1 MKVLPLLLVFSLTLS
16 SQTNAQKS
24 NDAEK
29 KQIMGELDKKYDKYS
44 DLAQTIWGYAELA
57 FLESKSSILLQSQL
71 KEAGFQVEA
80 GVADMPTAFVATYGS
95 GKPVIGILA
104 EFDALPGV
112 SQEAVPEK
120 KSINGQ
126 VAGHACGHHLFGVA
140 SMAAAIEV
148 KDWLKRTGKSGTI
161 KLYGTPAEEAGSGKI
176 YMVRAGLFEGVDAVL
191 HWHPGD
197 RNAVTA
203 APSLANVTAKFR
215 FYGVA
220 SHAAASPEKGR
231 SALDGIEAMDY
242 MVNMMREH
250 IPSDSR
256 IHYVI
261 TKGGEAPNVVP
272 AFAESNYFIRHREV
286 SIVKDLWKRVQD
298 AATGAALGTGTKVEW
313 ELTGGVYSL
322 LVNNTINEVLQSN
335 LNLVGGV
342 KYTEEEKAFA
352 QKLQTTF
359 QSTTEMPKID
369 NAAKVL
375 QPAEVAEMLKKQ
387 SGSGSTDVSD
397 VSWVVPTSGIST
409 ATWVPGT
416 AAHSWQAVAAGGM
429 TIGKKGMLVAAKT
442 LTLSAIDLMT
452 QQVVIEK
459 AKVELTTARG
469 KDFKYES
476 LVGTR
481 KPPLDYY
488 KQ

>member
-1 MKVLPLLLVFSLTLS
+1 MKISSLLLGFVLLISIQIS
-16 SQTNAQKS
+16 AQKAT
-24 NDAEK
+24 DTEK
-29 KQIMGELDKKYDKYS
+29 KLIISELDKKYDKYS
-44 DLAQTIWGYAELA
+44 KVAQTIWDYAELA
-57 FLESKSSILLQSQL
+57 FLESKSSLLLQSQL

-80 GVADMPTAFVATYGS
+80 GVADMPTAFVATFGS
-95 GKPVIGILA
+95 GKPIIGILA
-104 EFDALPGV
+104 EFDALPGIA
-112 SQEAVPEK
+112 QEAVPEK
-120 KSINGQ
+120 KTIQGQ
-126 VAGHACGHHLFGVA
+126 AAGHACGHHLFGVA

-148 KDWLKRTGKSGTI
+148 KEWLKRTGKSGTI

-176 YMVRAGLFEGVDAVL
+176 YMVRAGLFNDVDAVL

-203 APSLANVTAKFR
+203 SSSLANVTAKFR
-215 FYGVA
+215 FYGIA
-220 SHAAASPEKGR
+220 AHAAASPEKGR

-272 AFAESNYFIRHREV
+272 AFAESNYFIRHKDV
-286 SIVKDLWKRVQD
+286 LIVKDLWKRVQD

-342 KYTEEEKAFA
+342 KYTDEEKVFA
-352 QKLQTTF
+352 QKI
-359 QSTTEMPKID
+359 QSTFMNTDFPKIESSE
-369 NAAKVL
+369 KIL
-375 QPAEVAEMLKKQ
+375 QPADVAELLKKQ

-397 VSWVVPTSGIST
+397 VSWVVPTSGVST

-416 AAHSWQAVAAGGM
+416 PAHSWQAVAAGG
-429 TIGKKGMLVAAKT
+429 TNIGKKGMLVAAKT

-452 QQVVIEK
+452 QQPLIEK
-459 AKVELTTARG
+459 AKQELNTVRG

>member
-1 MKVLPLLLVFSLTLS
+1 MKKSSLLLVLVLFIT
-16 SQTNAQKS
+16 SQISAQKAT
-24 NDAEK
+24 DAEK
-29 KQIMGELDKKYDKYS
+29 KQIISELDKKYDKYS
-44 DLAQTIWGYAELA
+44 KVAQTIWDYAELA
-57 FLESKSSILLQSQL
+57 FLESKSSLLLQSQL
-71 KEAGFQVEA
+71 KDAGFQVEA
-80 GVADMPTAFVATYGS
+80 GVADMPTAFVATFGS

-112 SQEAVPEK
+112 AQEAVPEK
-120 KSINGQ
+120 KTIQGQ
-126 VAGHACGHHLFGVA
+126 AAGHACGHHLFGVA

-148 KDWLKRTGKSGTI
+148 KEWLKRTGKSGTI

-176 YMVRAGLFEGVDAVL
+176 YMVRAGLFNDVDAVL

-197 RNAVTA
+197 KNAVTA
-203 APSLANVTAKFR
+203 SPSLANVTAKFR
-215 FYGVA
+215 FYGIA
-220 SHAAASPEKGR
+220 AHAAAAPDKGR
-231 SALDGIEAMDY
+231 SALDGVEAMDY

-272 AFAESNYFIRHREV
+272 AFAESNYFIRHKDV

-322 LVNNTINEVLQSN
+322 LVNNTINEVLQNN

-342 KYTEEEKAFA
+342 KYTDEEKVFA
-352 QKLQTTF
+352 QKI
-359 QSTTEMPKID
+359 QSTFMNADFPKIETTE
-369 NAAKVL
+369 KIM
-375 QPAEVAEMLKKQ
+375 QPADVAELLKKQ

-397 VSWVVPTSGIST
+397 VSWVVPTSGVST

-416 AAHSWQAVAAGGM
+416 PAHSWQAVAAGG
-429 TIGKKGMLVAAKT
+429 TNIGKKGMLVAAKT

-452 QQVVIEK
+452 QQPIIEK
-459 AKVELTTARG
+459 AKQELNAARG

>member
-1 MKVLPLLLVFSLTLS
+1 MKKSSLLLSLVLLILS
-16 SQTNAQKS
+16 QISAQKATEA
-24 NDAEK
+24 DK
-29 KQIMGELDKKYDKYS
+29 KLIMSELDKKYDKYS
-44 DLAQTIWGYAELA
+44 KVAQTIWDYAELA
-57 FLESKSSILLQSQL
+57 FLESKSSLLLQSQL

-80 GVADMPTAFVATYGS
+80 GVADMPTAFVATFGS

-104 EFDALPGV
+104 EFDALPGIA
-112 SQEAVPEK
+112 QEAVPEK
-120 KSINGQ
+120 KTIQGQ
-126 VAGHACGHHLFGVA
+126 AAGHACGHHLFGVA

-148 KDWLKRTGKSGTI
+148 KEWLKRTGKSGTI

-176 YMVRAGLFEGVDAVL
+176 YMVRAGLFNDVDAVL

-203 APSLANVTAKFR
+203 SSSLANVTAKFR
-215 FYGVA
+215 FSGIA
-220 SHAAASPEKGR
+220 AHAAASPEKGR
-231 SALDGIEAMDY
+231 SALDGIEAMNM

-272 AFAESNYFIRHREV
+272 AFAESNYFIRHKDV

-322 LVNNTINEVLQSN
+322 LVNNTINEVLQNN

-342 KYTEEEKAFA
+342 KYTDEEKVFA
-352 QKLQTTF
+352 QKI
-359 QSTTEMPKID
+359 QSTFMNTDFPKIESSE
-369 NAAKVL
+369 KIL
-375 QPAEVAEMLKKQ
+375 QAAEVAELLKKQ
-387 SGSGSTDVSD
+387 SGSGSTDVAD
-397 VSWVVPTSGIST
+397 VSWVVPTSGVST

-416 AAHSWQAVAAGGM
+416 PAHSWQAVAAGG
-429 TIGKKGMLVAAKT
+429 TNIGKKGMLVAAKT

-452 QQVVIEK
+452 QQPLIEK
-459 AKVELTTARG
+459 AKQELNTVRG

>member
-1 MKVLPLLLVFSLTLS
+1 MKFLPLLLVFSLTLS
-16 SQTNAQKS
+16 SQTFAQKS
-24 NDAEK
+24 NEAEK

-57 FLESKSSILLQSQL
+57 FLESKSSVLLQSQL

-120 KSINGQ
+120 KPIAGQ
-126 VAGHACGHHLFGVA
+126 GAGHACGHHLFGVA

-272 AFAESNYFIRHREV
+272 AFAESNYFIRHRDV

-298 AATGAALGTGTKVEW
+298 AATGAALGTGTRVEW

-342 KYTEEEKAFA
+342 KYTDEEKAFA
-352 QKLQTTF
+352 QKMQTTF
-359 QSTTEMPKID
+359 QSMTEMPKID

-452 QQVVIEK
+452 QQTLIEK

-488 KQ
+488 KP

>member
-1 MKVLPLLLVFSLTLS
+1 MKISILILGMALISIQAV
-16 SQTNAQKS
+16 AQKN

-29 KQIMGELDKKYDKYS
+29 KQIMSDLDKKNDKYS
-44 DLAQTIWGYAELA
+44 ALAQTIWGYAELA
-57 FLESKSSILLQSQL
+57 FLENKSSVLLQNQL

-104 EFDALPGV
+104 EFDALPGIA
-112 SQEAVPEK
+112 QEAVPEK
-120 KSINGQ
+120 KTIQGQ
-126 VAGHACGHHLFGVA
+126 TAGHACGHHLFGVA

-148 KDWLKRTGKSGTI
+148 KEWLKRTGKSGTI

-176 YMVRAGLFEGVDAVL
+176 YMVRAGLFNNADAVL

-203 APSLANVTAKFR
+203 STSLANVTAKFR

-231 SALDGIEAMDY
+231 SALDGIEAMNI

-250 IPSDSR
+250 VPSDSR

-272 AFAESNYFIRHREV
+272 AFAESNYFIRHRDV
-286 SIVKDLWKRVQD
+286 NIVKDLWKRVQD
-298 AATGAALGTGTKVEW
+298 AATGAALGTGTRVEW

-322 LVNNTINEVLQSN
+322 LNNTAINEVLQNN

-342 KYTEEEKAFA
+342 KYTDEEKAFA
-352 QKLQTTF
+352 QKIQTTF
-359 QSTTEMPKID
+359 LNAETPKLE
-369 NAAKVL
+369 NAEKVL
-375 QPAEVAEMLKKQ
+375 QPAEVAEMMKKQ
-387 SGSGSTDVSD
+387 TGGGSTDVAD
-397 VSWVVPTSGIST
+397 VSWVVPTSGISA

-416 AAHSWQAVAAGGM
+416 PAHSWQAVAAGGM

-452 QQVVIEK
+452 RQDVIEK
-459 AKVELTTARG
+459 AKQELNTAQG
-469 KDFKYES
+469 KGFKYES
-476 LVGTR
+476 LVGSR

>member
-1 MKVLPLLLVFSLTLS
+1 MKKSSLLLAFLLLIS
-16 SQTNAQKS
+16 SQISAQKAT
-24 NDAEK
+24 DADK
-29 KQIMGELDKKYDKYS
+29 KLIISELDKKYDKYS
-44 DLAQTIWGYAELA
+44 KVAQTIWDYAELA
-57 FLESKSSILLQSQL
+57 FLESKSSLLLQSQL
-71 KEAGFQVEA
+71 KDAGFQVEA
-80 GVADMPTAFVATYGS
+80 GVADMPTAFVATFGS

-112 SQEAVPEK
+112 AQEAVPEK
-120 KSINGQ
+120 KTIQGQ
-126 VAGHACGHHLFGVA
+126 AAGHACGHHLFGVA

-148 KDWLKRTGKSGTI
+148 KEWLKRTGKSGTI

-176 YMVRAGLFEGVDAVL
+176 YMVRAGLFNDVDAVL

-197 RNAVTA
+197 KNAVTA
-203 APSLANVTAKFR
+203 SPSLANVTAKFR
-215 FYGVA
+215 FYGIA
-220 SHAAASPEKGR
+220 AHAAAAPDKGR

-272 AFAESNYFIRHREV
+272 AFAESNYFIRHRDV

-322 LVNNTINEVLQSN
+322 LVNNTINEVLQNN

-342 KYTEEEKAFA
+342 KYTDEEKVFA
-352 QKLQTTF
+352 QKI
-359 QSTTEMPKID
+359 QSTFMNADFPKIETTE
-369 NAAKVL
+369 KVM
-375 QPAEVAEMLKKQ
+375 QPAEVAELLKKQ

-416 AAHSWQAVAAGGM
+416 PAHSWQAVAAGG
-429 TIGKKGMLVAAKT
+429 TNIGKKGMLVAAKT

-452 QQVVIEK
+452 QQPIIEK
-459 AKVELTTARG
+459 AKQELNTVRG

>member
-1 MKVLPLLLVFSLTLS
+1 MKISTLILGIALIS
-16 SQTNAQKS
+16 MQVVAQKN

-29 KQIMGELDKKYDKYS
+29 KQIMSDLDKKYDKYS
-44 DLAQTIWGYAELA
+44 ALAQTIWGYAELA
-57 FLESKSSILLQSQL
+57 FLESKSSILLQTQL
-71 KEAGFQVEA
+71 KEEGFQIEA

-104 EFDALPGV
+104 EFDALPGIA
-112 SQEAVPEK
+112 QEAVPEK
-120 KSINGQ
+120 KSIQGQ
-126 VAGHACGHHLFGVA
+126 AAGHACGHHLFGVA

-148 KDWLKRTGKSGTI
+148 KDWLKRSGKSGTI

-176 YMVRAGLFEGVDAVL
+176 YMVRAGLFNDVDAVL

-203 APSLANVTAKFR
+203 SSSLANVTAKFR

-231 SALDGIEAMDY
+231 SALDGIEAMNM

-272 AFAESNYFIRHREV
+272 AFAESNYFIRHRDV
-286 SIVKDLWKRVQD
+286 NIVKDLWKRVQD
-298 AATGAALGTGTKVEW
+298 AATGAALGTGTRVEW

-322 LVNNTINEVLQSN
+322 LNNTAINEVLQNN

-342 KYTEEEKAFA
+342 KYTDEEKAFA
-352 QKLQTTF
+352 QKIQTTF
-359 QSTTEMPKID
+359 LNAETPKLE
-369 NAAKVL
+369 NAEKVL
-375 QPAEVAEMLKKQ
+375 QPAEVAEMMKKQ
-387 SGSGSTDVSD
+387 TGGGSTDVAD
-397 VSWVVPTSGIST
+397 VSWVVPTSGISA

-416 AAHSWQAVAAGGM
+416 PAHSWQAVAAGGM

-452 QQVVIEK
+452 RQDVIEK
-459 AKVELTTARG
+459 AKQELNTAQG
-469 KDFKYES
+469 KGFKYES
-476 LVGTR
+476 LVGSR

>member
-1 MKVLPLLLVFSLTLS
+1 MKISTLILGIALIS
-16 SQTNAQKS
+16 MQVVAQKN

-29 KQIMGELDKKYDKYS
+29 KQIMSDLDKKYDKYS
-44 DLAQTIWGYAELA
+44 ALAQTIWGYAELA
-57 FLESKSSILLQSQL
+57 FLESKSSILLQTQL
-71 KEAGFQVEA
+71 KEEGFQIEA

-104 EFDALPGV
+104 EFDALPGIA
-112 SQEAVPEK
+112 QEAVPEK
-120 KSINGQ
+120 KSIQGQ
-126 VAGHACGHHLFGVA
+126 AAGHACGHHLFGVA

-148 KDWLKRTGKSGTI
+148 KDWLKRSGKSGTI

-176 YMVRAGLFEGVDAVL
+176 YMVRAGLFNDVDAVL

-203 APSLANVTAKFR
+203 SSSLANVTAKFR

-231 SALDGIEAMDY
+231 SALDGIEAMDM

-272 AFAESNYFIRHREV
+272 AFAESNYFIRHKDIN
-286 SIVKDLWKRVQD
+286 IVKDLWKRVQD
-298 AATGAALGTGTKVEW
+298 AATGAALGTGTRVEW

-322 LVNNTINEVLQSN
+322 LNNNAINEVLQNN

-342 KYTEEEKAFA
+342 KYNEEEKAFA
-352 QKLQTTF
+352 QKIQTTF
-359 QSTTEMPKID
+359 LNAETPKLE
-369 NAAKVL
+369 NAEKVL
-375 QPAEVAEMLKKQ
+375 QPAEVAEMMKKQ
-387 SGSGSTDVSD
+387 TGGGSTDVAD
-397 VSWVVPTSGIST
+397 VSWVVPTSGISA

-416 AAHSWQAVAAGGM
+416 PAHSWQAVAAGGM

-452 QQVVIEK
+452 KQEVIEK
-459 AKVELTTARG
+459 AKQELNTARG

-476 LVGTR
+476 LVGSR

>member
-1 MKVLPLLLVFSLTLS
+1 MKISTLILGIALIS
-16 SQTNAQKS
+16 MQVVAQKN

-29 KQIMGELDKKYDKYS
+29 KQIMSDLDKKYDKYS
-44 DLAQTIWGYAELA
+44 ALAQTIWGYAELA
-57 FLESKSSILLQSQL
+57 FLESKSSILLQTQL
-71 KEAGFQVEA
+71 KEEGFQIEA

-104 EFDALPGV
+104 EFDALPGIA
-112 SQEAVPEK
+112 QEAVPEK
-120 KSINGQ
+120 KSIQGQ
-126 VAGHACGHHLFGVA
+126 AAGHACGHHLFGVA

-148 KDWLKRTGKSGTI
+148 KDWLKRSGKSGTI

-176 YMVRAGLFEGVDAVL
+176 YMVRAGLFNDVDAVL

-203 APSLANVTAKFR
+203 SSSLANVTAKFR

-231 SALDGIEAMDY
+231 SALDGIEAMDM

-272 AFAESNYFIRHREV
+272 AFAESNYFIRHKDIN
-286 SIVKDLWKRVQD
+286 IVKDLWKRVQD
-298 AATGAALGTGTKVEW
+298 AATGAALGTGTRVEW

-322 LVNNTINEVLQSN
+322 LNNNAINEVLQNN

-342 KYTEEEKAFA
+342 KYNEEEKAFA
-352 QKLQTTF
+352 QKI
-359 QSTTEMPKID
+359 QSTFLNTDIPKIE
-369 NAAKVL
+369 NAEKVL
-375 QPAEVAEMLKKQ
+375 QPAEVAEMMKKQ
-387 SGSGSTDVSD
+387 TGGGSTDVAD
-397 VSWVVPTSGIST
+397 VSWVVPTSGISA

-416 AAHSWQAVAAGGM
+416 PAHSWQAVAAG
-429 TIGKKGMLVAAKT
+429 VA
-442 LTLSAIDLMT
+442 
-452 QQVVIEK
+452 
-459 AKVELTTARG
+459 
-469 KDFKYES
+469 
-476 LVGTR
+476 
-481 KPPLDYY
+481 
-488 KQ
+488 

>member
-1 MKVLPLLLVFSLTLS
+1 MKISTLILGMALIS
-16 SQTNAQKS
+16 IQSEAQK
-24 NDAEK
+24 NTDVEK
-29 KQIMGELDKKYDKYS
+29 KQIMSDLDKKNDKYS
-44 DLAQTIWGYAELA
+44 ALAQTIWGYAELA
-57 FLESKSSILLQSQL
+57 FLENKSSVLLQNQL

-104 EFDALPGV
+104 EFDALPGIA
-112 SQEAVPEK
+112 QEAVPEK
-120 KSINGQ
+120 KTIQGQ
-126 VAGHACGHHLFGVA
+126 TAGHACGHHLFGVA

-148 KDWLKRTGKSGTI
+148 KEWLKRTGKSGTI

-176 YMVRAGLFEGVDAVL
+176 YMVRAGLFNNADAVL

-203 APSLANVTAKFR
+203 STSLANVTAKFR

-231 SALDGIEAMDY
+231 SALDGIEAMNI

-250 IPSDSR
+250 VPSDSR

-272 AFAESNYFIRHREV
+272 AFAESNYFIRHRDV
-286 SIVKDLWKRVQD
+286 NIVKDLWKRVQD
-298 AATGAALGTGTKVEW
+298 AATGAALGTGTRVEW

-322 LVNNTINEVLQSN
+322 LNNTAINEVLQNN

-342 KYTEEEKAFA
+342 KYTDEEKAFA
-352 QKLQTTF
+352 QKIQTTF
-359 QSTTEMPKID
+359 LNAEIPKLE
-369 NAAKVL
+369 NAEKVL
-375 QPAEVAEMLKKQ
+375 QPAEVAEMMKKQ
-387 SGSGSTDVSD
+387 TGGGSTDVAD
-397 VSWVVPTSGIST
+397 VSWVVPTSGISA

-416 AAHSWQAVAAGGM
+416 PAHSWQAVAAGGM

-452 QQVVIEK
+452 RQDVIEK
-459 AKVELTTARG
+459 AKQELNTAQG
-469 KDFKYES
+469 KGFKYES
-476 LVGTR
+476 LVGSR